1 MRGLSQFPPLWILL
15 HKPPHQSPSVPA
27 SPQGEAFILAHRHKP
42 IPEPPDYPGVFFI
55 QEKKLKSIVFSL
67 KNCSF
72 YGLFHSNTTN
82 VSNYFVYCKIPRRNR
97 LNLLLRPK
105 SYIYPVVAFYTTHLF
120 LAPHEIKHQSRAPVL
135 QESNPL

>member
-55 QEKKLKSIVFSL
+55 QKE
-67 KNCSF
+67 
-72 YGLFHSNTTN
+72 
-82 VSNYFVYCKIPRRNR
+82 R
-97 LNLLLRPK
+97 
-105 SYIYPVVAFYTTHLF
+105 
-120 LAPHEIKHQSRAPVL
+120 
-135 QESNPL
+135 SNPWNALAIKYLLYKVYFINFSFLPKYSHQDPYTSDPKHMYRTENSFRQVEQEDP